1 MYHTAVVFAAIV
13 PVVAASAHGGSG
25 LRVGL
30 WNVLNT
36 EYNPDYG
43 QPYQIALCEG
53 IEEQCTLERRER
65 LWQVIESYSESLDVL
80 TVQEADDPFYA
91 VQGSDSAWTL
101 MQRSNSCGVLVSAN
115 ADLEV
120 VESMNIALP
129 RLSSCGPE
137 APTIVVS
144 GSATMGYEVAVASLH
159 VSAGLPDITPW
170 YASTAETFETM
181 LPGMPHILA
190 GDYNKNLTAAQ
201 IVPDGWQLGY
211 AEDIAVLGGTSQK
224 ELNTMGN
231 IDGFFLST
239 ASEETDHEMVPS
251 DLFALVKGFMPKVG
265 VNLPLSGVIQEMAQF
280 DVDEDYT
287 LLFSNSSTA
296 PFVPVPDSNQ
306 ATEVLSDHLL
316 VTGTFSF
323 GPAVQSHAKC
333 ERR

>member
-1 MYHTAVVFAAIV
+1 MFVAKLVALAAIL
-13 PVVAASAHGGSG
+13 PASASASG

-43 QPYQIALCEG
+43 QPYQIDLCQGKED
-53 IEEQCTLERRER
+53 QCTLERRER
-65 LWQVIESYSESLDVL
+65 LWEVIESYSETLDVL

-91 VQGSDSAWTL
+91 VQGADSMWTL
-101 MQRSNSCGVLVSAN
+101 VQRSNSCGVMVSSN
-115 ADLEV
+115 AQLEV
-120 VESMNIALP
+120 LEGLNIALP

-137 APTIVVS
+137 VPAIVVS
-144 GSATMGYEVAVASLH
+144 GEATMGYPVAVASLH

-170 YASTAETFETM
+170 YATTAETFEST

-201 IVPDGWQLGY
+201 IVPEGWELGF
-211 AEDIAVLGGTSQK
+211 AEGIPVIGGTSQK

-239 ASEETDHEMVPS
+239 SSEEAGS
-251 DLFALVKGFMPKVG
+251 DLIASDMFALVKGFMPKVG
-265 VNLPLSGVIQEMAQF
+265 VNLPLSGVIQETAQF
-280 DVDEDYT
+280 DVTEDYT
-287 LLFSNSSTA
+287 LLFSNSSMA

-306 ATEVLSDHLL
+306 ATESLSDHLL

-323 GPAVQSHAKC
+323 AETSSVKC
-333 ERR
+333 RRRRRQ